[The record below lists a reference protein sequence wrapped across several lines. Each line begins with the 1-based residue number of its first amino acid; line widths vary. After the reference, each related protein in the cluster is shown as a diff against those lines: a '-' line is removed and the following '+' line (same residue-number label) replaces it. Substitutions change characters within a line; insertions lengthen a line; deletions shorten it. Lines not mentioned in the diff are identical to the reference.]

1 MIIFRSLTKRP
12 LRKILRDDLMA
23 ISRVAIICAVL
34 LFFPAAAGA
43 QEWYISNPAGMA
55 LERTSS
61 RTVALHSPWALSVE
75 RVGRYSLPA
84 ILRPFDNP
92 SSYTLEQRLLYER
105 GKLSRRQWI
114 FKDPGGITRVNASLP
129 ADLDSIGKVEGGEVP
144 PFVEVFAADRSIIE
158 IHQFLTM
165 GTYTTKYSYRSGLL
179 VKADTFLDNEP
190 LWNDSFRYTRSDLL
204 RRVERI
210 YYKAGSALE
219 ASQGR
224 SKLPPAV
231 PETPS
236 NLDLRESPPVPGF
249 VNPGSP
255 FDNSIMTEVL
265 TEIYAV
271 SAARVVFD
279 TDSQGRV
286 TSETRYDEN
295 DEVLA
300 TITNEWSGDRIT
312 VIRWSAGSD
321 QGRIVFRYT
330 NKDRVSEE
338 DYRNGELERKVTIKG
353 DEETEEI
360 YMGGKPILRAIW
372 KDGRKVSE
380 EQLR

>member
-1 MIIFRSLTKRP
+1 MNSFRFSGVMIRGSVLFRVV
-12 LRKILRDDLMA
+12 ILCEA
-23 ISRVAIICAVL
+23 L
-34 LFFPAAAGA
+34 LFFPIAAGA
-43 QEWYISNPAGMA
+43 QQWYLSNPAGMA
-55 LERTSS
+55 LEKTSS

-75 RVGRYSLPA
+75 RVGRSALPA
-84 ILRPFDNP
+84 ILKSFDNAA
-92 SSYTLEQRLLYER
+92 YTLEQRLLYER

-114 FKDPGGITRVNASLP
+114 FRDGGGVTRVNASLP
-129 ADLDSIGKVEGGEVP
+129 ADLDSVGKVEGGEVP
-144 PFVEVFAADRSIIE
+144 PFVEVFSANRSIIE
-158 IHQFLTM
+158 IHQFLAM

-179 VKADTFLDNEP
+179 ARAETFLDKEP
-190 LWNDSFRYTRSDLL
+190 LWSDSFRYTRADLL

-224 SKLPPAV
+224 NKLPPAI
-231 PETPS
+231 PDTPS
-236 NLDLRESPPVPGF
+236 GLDLRDSPPVPGF

-255 FDNSIMTEVL
+255 YDNSIMTDVL
-265 TEIYAV
+265 PEIYAV
-271 SAARVVFD
+271 SAARVVYD

-286 TSETRYDEN
+286 TSETRYDAN

-300 TITNEWSGDRIT
+300 VITNEWSGDRIT
-312 VIRWSAGSD
+312 VIRWSAGPD
-321 QGRIVFRYT
+321 QGRIVYRYA

-338 DYRNGELERKVTIKG
+338 DYRNGQLERKVTIKG
-353 DEETEEI
+353 DDEIEEI
-360 YMGGKPILRAIW
+360 YMGGKAILRAVW